1 MSGIALTR
9 LAEERKAWRKSHP
22 HGFFARP
29 NKSPDGSTNL
39 LCWKCGIP
47 GPQGSA
53 WEGGLYK
60 LNIYFTEE
68 YPNKPPK
75 CQFDQ
80 ALFHPNIYPSGTV
93 CLSILNEEKGWKPA
107 ITVRV
112 MLEGIQNYYLN
123 QIMKI
128 LHKKI
133 LLNYIKKIKTH
144 IGLGLELKLENIK
157 CDFWLILF

>member
-112 MLEGIQNYYLN
+112 MLEGIQKLLSEPNNEDPAQKDPFELY
-123 QIMKI
+123 
-128 LHKKI
+128 KKDKDAYWARVRI
-133 LLNYIKKIKTH
+133 EARKYQM
-144 IGLGLELKLENIK
+144 
-157 CDFWLILF
+157 